1 MGVARAPVVGSG
13 CAPAWTAS
21 VANPGTRSVMVP
33 FLAHRDRRYAI
44 GWSVRCRAACALNPP
59 VEGEGRQRA
68 SASWRGG
75 VMLLHPHPGSRLTTL
90 ADLPPPGGGRRMWR
104 AHRST

>member
-59 VEGEGRQRA
+59 VEGEGDAA
-68 SASWRGG
+68 S
-75 VMLLHPHPGSRLTTL
+75 PPPGSRLTTL

-104 AHRST
+104 AHRSTG